1 MDQHT
6 YRPDGTPADEVLTNA
21 EWLRLVGELLD
32 TDLALIDHAD
42 QTAVPSDALQTLLD
56 EVMEQH
62 SEEVCDHCYSH
73 LDGPKALSPLNPCM
87 HGCWCRQATLYWLQ
101 APCADPDED

>member
-6 YRPDGTPADEVLTNA
+6 YRQDGTPADEVLTNA

-32 TDLALIDHAD
+32 TDLALIDQAD
-42 QTAVPSDALQTLLD
+42 QTVTPSDALQTLLD
-56 EVMEQH
+56 EVTEQH

-73 LDGPKALSPLNPCM
+73 LDGPKALSPSDPACD
-87 HGCWCRQATLYWLQ
+87 GQWCTEAALSWLQ
-101 APCADPDED
+101 APCADPDTD

>member
-32 TDLALIDHAD
+32 TDLALIDQAD
-42 QTAVPSDALQTLLD
+42 QTAIPSDALHTLLD
-56 EVMEQH
+56 EVMEQY

-73 LDGPKALSPLNPCM
+73 LDGPKALSPSDPACD
-87 HGCWCRQATLYWLQ
+87 GQWCTEAALSWLQ
-101 APCADPDED
+101 APCADPDTD

>member
-32 TDLALIDHAD
+32 TDLALIDQAD
-42 QTAVPSDALQTLLD
+42 PAVTPSDTLQALLD
-56 EVMEQH
+56 EVMEQY

-73 LDGPKALSPLNPCM
+73 LDGPKALSPSDPACD
-87 HGCWCRQATLYWLQ
+87 GQWCTEAVLSWLQ
-101 APCADPDED
+101 APCADPDTD

>member
-42 QTAVPSDALQTLLD
+42 PAAVPSDALQTLLD
-56 EVMEQH
+56 EVMEQYN
-62 SEEVCDHCYSH
+62 EEVCDHCYSH
-73 LDGPKALSPLNPCM
+73 LDGPKALSPSDPACD
-87 HGCWCRQATLYWLQ
+87 GQWCTEATLSWLQ
-101 APCADPDED
+101 APCADPDTD

>member
-32 TDLALIDHAD
+32 TDLALIDQAD

-56 EVMEQH
+56 EVMEQY

-73 LDGPKALSPLNPCM
+73 LDGPKALSPSDPACD
-87 HGCWCRQATLYWLQ
+87 GQWCTDAALSWLQ
-101 APCADPDED
+101 APCADPDTD